1 MFTYPDN
8 VQSITTRNSA
18 TRNTAGVA
26 SNHTVLGI
34 KKMRLLCGISWL
46 SLALVLGA
54 CGTNKNADKKLIPET
69 ELDRIVEQ
77 QRAQKNVA
85 PAVPADVN
93 KTLLDNQT
101 LNTAGVN
108 RSAYDRFDV
117 SVRNVAAKDFFLGLV
132 NGTGVNVVV
141 HPEVSGSVTLD
152 LKNVTVDEVLR
163 VTRDIYGYEYKKD
176 RGIYTIYA
184 NALRTEV
191 FQINY
196 LDVQRVG
203 VSDTSVMIGRSQS
216 TGNNNSGGGNSNF
229 GGGSSDTANLLGM
242 IESAQQQQTGRSGS
256 SLTPGSRVQT
266 LNRTDFWASLEQ
278 TVVSMIGGETES
290 RKVMVTPQAG
300 MVVVTAMPHELSA
313 VRDFL
318 ERSELSIK
326 RQVILEAKIL
336 EVRLSEGFEAGVNWG
351 AISGQITAAKNLQ
364 DGFALNTDGSA
375 ETAEFRPLIRNNVY
389 QDAEGNLQN
398 LEVPVREA
406 VGGTVAGLIQV
417 GDITKLL
424 SLLETQGTVQVLSS
438 PRVSTVNNQKA
449 VIRVGSDEYFVT
461 GISSSQ
467 TSNAATTTSTPNIEL
482 SSFFSGI
489 SLDVTPQISE
499 RGEVI
504 LHIHPV
510 VSEVTD
516 QQKVFTV
523 GSEQFSLPLALRGVR
538 ESDSIVK
545 AANGQVIVL
554 GGLMTESTNNVD
566 GKRPLLGDIPV
577 LNSLFKTKNKAKSK
591 TELVILLRP
600 IVVDDK
606 TWDAQLNEAQNSM
619 QRIGESYRNN

>member
-1 MFTYPDN
+1 MLIRVKQKKPARKSGFC
-8 VQSITTRNSA
+8 
-18 TRNTAGVA
+18 TAHSVMLLTLA
-26 SNHTVLGI
+26 AVLFGCTSSDSH
-34 KKMRLLCGISWL
+34 KRLIGEE
-46 SLALVLGA
+46 AM
-54 CGTNKNADKKLIPET
+54 DKV
-69 ELDRIVEQ
+69 VEQ
-77 QRAQKNVA
+77 QRAQKDH
-85 PAVPADVN
+85 PPSVPAEVS
-93 KTLLDNQT
+93 KTLLDN
-101 LNTAGVN
+101 NAIAAGGN
-108 RSAYDRFDV
+108 IKGSYDRFDV
-117 SVRNVAAKDFFLGLV
+117 SVRDVPAQAFFLGLV
-132 NGTGVNVVV
+132 NGTGINLVV
-141 HPEVSGSVTLD
+141 HPDVSGSVTLD

-163 VTRDIYGYEYKKD
+163 VTRDIYGYEYKRD
-176 RGIYTIYA
+176 RNIYTVYA

-203 VSDTSVMIGRSQS
+203 VSDTSVVIGQGQS
-216 TGNNNSGGGNSNF
+216 SGNNNNSNSNSNTGGGNNASS
-229 GGGSSDTANLLGM
+229 GGEMANLLSM
-242 IESAQQQQTGRSGS
+242 IESAQGKNTTGNARSGS
-256 SLTPGSRVQT
+256 ALAPGSRVQT
-266 LNRTDFWASLEQ
+266 LNRTDFWSSLEK
-278 TVVSMIGGETES
+278 TIVSIIGGESES
-290 RKVMVTPQAG
+290 RSVMITPQAG
-300 MVVVTAMPHELSA
+300 MVVVKAMPNELSA

-318 ERSELSIK
+318 ERSELSVK

-351 AISGQITAAKNLQ
+351 AISGQISAAKNLR
-364 DGFALNTDGSA
+364 DGFSLNTDGSSPVD
-375 ETAEFRPLIRNNVY
+375 EFRDLTVTEVYRNSN
-389 QDAEGNLQN
+389 GT
-398 LEVPVREA
+398 REA
-406 VGGTVAGLIQV
+406 ISYEGRERIGGTIAGLIQV
-417 GDITKLL
+417 TDITKLL

-461 GISSSQ
+461 GISSNQ

-523 GSEQFSLPLALRGVR
+523 GDEEFALPLALRGVR

-554 GGLMTESTNNVD
+554 GGLMTESSNVTD
-566 GKRPLLGDIPV
+566 GKRPVLGDIPGV
-577 LNSLFKTKNKAKSK
+577 NALFRTKHKAKAK

-600 IVVDDK
+600 IVVGES
-606 TWDAQLNEAQNSM
+606 TWDAQLNEVQGNM
-619 QRIGESYRNN
+619 QRLGETYRNK

>member
-1 MFTYPDN
+1 M
-8 VQSITTRNSA
+8 SA
-18 TRNTAGVA
+18 C
-26 SNHTVLGI
+26 S
-34 KKMRLLCGISWL
+34 
-46 SLALVLGA
+46 
-54 CGTNKNADKKLIPET
+54 TNKNADKRLLGEDV
-69 ELDRIVEQ
+69 LDQTVSQ
-77 QRAQKNVA
+77 QAARTNQPNN
-85 PAVPADVN
+85 VPAEVN
-93 KTLLDNQT
+93 KALLDNQS
-101 LNTAGVN
+101 LNAP
-108 RSAYDRFDV
+108 SAKGSYDRFDV
-117 SVRNVAAKDFFLGLV
+117 SVSNVAARDFFLGLV

-141 HPEVSGSVTLD
+141 HPEVTGSVTLD
-152 LKNVTVDEVLR
+152 LKNVTVDDVLR
-163 VTRDIYGYEYKKD
+163 VTRDIYGYEYRKD

-203 VSDTSVMIGRSQS
+203 VSDTSVMIGRAQTS
-216 TGNNNSGGGNSNF
+216 GNNNSNNSGGNS
-229 GGGSSDTANLLGM
+229 GSSNDTANLLGM
-242 IESAQQQQTGRSGS
+242 IESAQQQRSNRNS
-256 SLTPGSRVQT
+256 SGLTPGSRVQT
-266 LNRTDFWASLEQ
+266 MNRTDFWASLEK
-278 TVVSMIGGETES
+278 TVTSIIGGETES
-290 RKVMVTPQAG
+290 RQVMVTPQAG

-318 ERSELSIK
+318 ERSELSVK
-326 RQVILEAKIL
+326 RQVILEAKII

-364 DGFALNTDGSA
+364 DGFDLNTDGST
-375 ETAEFRPLIRNNVY
+375 EVGEFRELIRNNIY
-389 QDAEGNLQN
+389 TDSDGNLQN
-398 LEVPVREA
+398 LEVPVRER
-406 VGGTVAGLIQV
+406 VGGTIAGLIQV

-449 VIRVGSDEYFVT
+449 MIRVGSDEYFVT
-461 GISSSQ
+461 GISNNQ
-467 TSNAATTTSTPNIEL
+467 TSNAATTTSTPSIEL

-523 GSEQFSLPLALRGVR
+523 GNEQFSLPLALRGVR

-577 LNSLFKTKNKAKSK
+577 LNALFKTKNKAKTK

-600 IVVDDK
+600 IVVDDR
-606 TWDAQLNEAQNSM
+606 TWDEQLTEAQNSM
-619 QRIGESYRNN
+619 RDMGDTYRSQ

>member
-1 MFTYPDN
+1 MFTNPKKI
-8 VQSITTRNSA
+8 SCLMLA
-18 TRNTAGVA
+18 TFILNACSSTGT
-26 SNHTVLGI
+26 SD
-34 KKMRLLCGISWL
+34 KRL
-46 SLALVLGA
+46 A
-54 CGTNKNADKKLIPET
+54 TENAMDQV
-69 ELDRIVEQ
+69 VEQ
-77 QRAQKNVA
+77 QREQNIAAKT
-85 PAVPADVN
+85 VPPEVN

-101 LNTAGVN
+101 LASGGLAKTN
-108 RSAYDRFDV
+108 YERFDV

-132 NGTGVNVVV
+132 SGTGVNVVV
-141 HPEVSGSVTLD
+141 HPDVDGSVTLD
-152 LKNVTVDEVLR
+152 LNNVTVDDVLR

-184 NALRTEV
+184 NAMRTEV

-203 VSDTSVMIGRSQS
+203 VSDTSVMIGRAQS
-216 TGNNNSGGGNSNF
+216 SGNGGNNSNSNSGGGGNSANEN
-229 GGGSSDTANLLGM
+229 ANLLGM
-242 IESAQQQQTGRSGS
+242 IENASQGKESGGGSA
-256 SLTPGSRVQT
+256 LTPGSRVQT
-266 LNRTDFWASLEQ
+266 LNRTDFWSSLEK
-278 TVVSMIGGETES
+278 TVVSIIGGETEDRS
-290 RKVMVTPQAG
+290 VMITPQAG
-300 MVVVTAMPHELSA
+300 MVVVKAMPHELSA

-318 ERSELSIK
+318 ERSELSVK

-351 AISGQITAAKNLQ
+351 AISGQISAAKNLR
-364 DGFALNTDGSA
+364 DGFPLNTDGSA
-375 ETAEFRPLIRNNVY
+375 PVDEFRAINITRTY
-389 QDAEGNLQN
+389 IDANGVLQSQTI
-398 LEVPVREA
+398 PSREA
-406 VGGTVAGLIQV
+406 IGGTVAGLIQV
-417 GDITKLL
+417 TDITKLL
-424 SLLETQGTVQVLSS
+424 SLLETQGSVQVLSS

-461 GISSSQ
+461 GISSNQ
-467 TSNAATTTSTPNIEL
+467 TSNAATTTNTPNIEL

-499 RGEVI
+499 TGEVI

-523 GSEQFSLPLALRGVR
+523 GDQEFALPLALRGVR

-554 GGLMTESTNNVD
+554 GGLMTESSNNVD
-566 GKRPLLGDIPV
+566 GKRPLLGDIPGI
-577 LNSLFKTKNKAKSK
+577 NALFRTKNKSKSK

-606 TWDAQLNEAQNSM
+606 TWDAQLNEAQSNM
-619 QRIGESYRNN
+619 QRMGDAYRNQ

>member
-1 MFTYPDN
+1 MFTHPK
-8 VQSITTRNSA
+8 TP
-18 TRNTAGVA
+18 
-26 SNHTVLGI
+26 
-34 KKMRLLCGISWL
+34 KRLFQCSLL
-46 SLALVLGA
+46 SLAIILSA
-54 CGTNKNADKKLIPET
+54 CSTNKNADKRLLGEDV
-69 ELDRIVEQ
+69 LDQTVSQ
-77 QRAQKNVA
+77 QAARTNQPNN
-85 PAVPADVN
+85 VPAEVN
-93 KTLLDNQT
+93 KALLDNQS
-101 LNTAGVN
+101 LNAP
-108 RSAYDRFDV
+108 SAKGSYDRFDV
-117 SVRNVAAKDFFLGLV
+117 SVSNVAARDFFLGLV

-141 HPEVSGSVTLD
+141 HPEVTGSVTLD
-152 LKNVTVDEVLR
+152 LKNVTVDDVLR
-163 VTRDIYGYEYKKD
+163 VTRDIYGYEYRKD

-203 VSDTSVMIGRSQS
+203 VSDTSVMIGRAQTS
-216 TGNNNSGGGNSNF
+216 GNNNSNNSGGNS
-229 GGGSSDTANLLGM
+229 GGSNDTANLLGM
-242 IESAQQQQTGRSGS
+242 IESAQQQRSNRNS
-256 SLTPGSRVQT
+256 SGLTPGSRVQT
-266 LNRTDFWASLEQ
+266 MNRTDFWASLEK
-278 TVVSMIGGETES
+278 TVTSIIGGETES
-290 RKVMVTPQAG
+290 RQVMVTPQAG

-318 ERSELSIK
+318 ERSELSVK
-326 RQVILEAKIL
+326 RQVILEAKII

-364 DGFALNTDGSA
+364 DGFDLNTDGST
-375 ETAEFRPLIRNNVY
+375 EVGEFRELIRNNIY
-389 QDAEGNLQN
+389 TDSDGNLQN
-398 LEVPVREA
+398 LEVPVRER
-406 VGGTVAGLIQV
+406 VGGTIAGLIQV

-449 VIRVGSDEYFVT
+449 MIRVGSDEYFVT
-461 GISSSQ
+461 GISNNQ
-467 TSNAATTTSTPNIEL
+467 TSNAATTTSTPSIEL

-523 GSEQFSLPLALRGVR
+523 GNEQFSLPLALRGVR

-577 LNSLFKTKNKAKSK
+577 LNALFKTKNKAKTK

-600 IVVDDK
+600 IVVDDR
-606 TWDAQLNEAQNSM
+606 TWDEQLTEAQNSM
-619 QRIGESYRNN
+619 RDMGDTYRGQ

>member
-1 MFTYPDN
+1 MFTHPK
-8 VQSITTRNSA
+8 TP
-18 TRNTAGVA
+18 
-26 SNHTVLGI
+26 
-34 KKMRLLCGISWL
+34 KRLFQCSLL
-46 SLALVLGA
+46 SLAIILSA
-54 CGTNKNADKKLIPET
+54 CSTNKNADKRLLGEDV
-69 ELDRIVEQ
+69 LDQTVSQ
-77 QRAQKNVA
+77 QAARTNQPNN
-85 PAVPADVN
+85 VPAEVN
-93 KTLLDNQT
+93 KALLDNQS
-101 LNTAGVN
+101 LNAP
-108 RSAYDRFDV
+108 SAKGSYDRFDV
-117 SVRNVAAKDFFLGLV
+117 SVSNVAARDFFLGLV

-141 HPEVSGSVTLD
+141 HPEVTGSVTLD
-152 LKNVTVDEVLR
+152 LKNVTVDDVLR
-163 VTRDIYGYEYKKD
+163 VTRDIYGYEYRKD

-203 VSDTSVMIGRSQS
+203 VSDTSVMIGRAQTS
-216 TGNNNSGGGNSNF
+216 GNNNSNNSGGNS
-229 GGGSSDTANLLGM
+229 GSSNDTANLLGM
-242 IESAQQQQTGRSGS
+242 IESAQQQRSNRNS
-256 SLTPGSRVQT
+256 SGLTPGSRVQT
-266 LNRTDFWASLEQ
+266 MNRTDFWASLEK
-278 TVVSMIGGETES
+278 TVTSIIGGETES
-290 RKVMVTPQAG
+290 RQVMVTPQAG

-318 ERSELSIK
+318 ERSELSVK
-326 RQVILEAKIL
+326 RQVILEAKII

-364 DGFALNTDGSA
+364 DGFDLNTDGST
-375 ETAEFRPLIRNNVY
+375 EVGEFRELIRNNIY
-389 QDAEGNLQN
+389 TDSDGNLQN
-398 LEVPVREA
+398 LEVPVRER
-406 VGGTVAGLIQV
+406 VGGTIAGLIQV

-449 VIRVGSDEYFVT
+449 MIRVGSDEYFVT
-461 GISSSQ
+461 GISNNQ
-467 TSNAATTTSTPNIEL
+467 TSNAATTTSTPSIEL

-523 GSEQFSLPLALRGVR
+523 GNEQFSLPLALRGVR

-577 LNSLFKTKNKAKSK
+577 LNALFKTKNKAKTK

-600 IVVDDK
+600 IVVDDR
-606 TWDAQLNEAQNSM
+606 TWDEQLTEAQNSM
-619 QRIGESYRNN
+619 RDMGDTYRSQ

>member
-1 MFTYPDN
+1 MFTNPKN
-8 VQSITTRNSA
+8 ISCLMLTAFMLSA
-18 TRNTAGVA
+18 CSSTDTSDKRLATETAMDQV
-26 SNHTVLGI
+26 
-34 KKMRLLCGISWL
+34 
-46 SLALVLGA
+46 
-54 CGTNKNADKKLIPET
+54 
-69 ELDRIVEQ
+69 VEQ
-77 QRAQKNVA
+77 QREQNTAAKT
-85 PAVPADVN
+85 VPPEVN
-93 KTLLDNQT
+93 KALLDNQT
-101 LNTAGVN
+101 LASGGLAKTN
-108 RSAYDRFDV
+108 YERFDV

-152 LKNVTVDEVLR
+152 LKNVTVDDVLR
-163 VTRDIYGYEYKKD
+163 VTRDIYGYEFKKD

-184 NALRTEV
+184 NAMRTEV

-203 VSDTSVMIGRSQS
+203 VSDTSVMIGRAQS
-216 TGNNNSGGGNSNF
+216 SGSGGNNSNSNSGGGGNSTNEN
-229 GGGSSDTANLLGM
+229 ANLLGM
-242 IESAQQQQTGRSGS
+242 IENAGQGKESGGGSA
-256 SLTPGSRVQT
+256 LTPGSRVQT
-266 LNRTDFWASLEQ
+266 LNRTDFWSSLEK
-278 TVVSMIGGETES
+278 TVVSIIGGETEDRS
-290 RKVMVTPQAG
+290 VMITPQAG
-300 MVVVTAMPHELSA
+300 MVVVKAMPHELSA

-318 ERSELSIK
+318 ERSELSVK

-351 AISGQITAAKNLQ
+351 AISGQISAAKNLQ
-364 DGFALNTDGSA
+364 DDFFLNTDGTS
-375 ETAEFRPLIRNNVY
+375 EVNEFRSININRSYV
-389 QDAEGNLQN
+389 DANGVLQIQSI
-398 LEVPVREA
+398 PSREA
-406 VGGTVAGLIQV
+406 IGGTVAGLIQV
-417 GDITKLL
+417 TDITKLL
-424 SLLETQGTVQVLSS
+424 SLLETQGSVQVLSS

-461 GISSSQ
+461 GISSNQ
-467 TSNAATTTSTPNIEL
+467 TSNAATTTNTPNIEL

-499 RGEVI
+499 TGEVI

-523 GSEQFSLPLALRGVR
+523 GDQEFALPLALRGVR

-554 GGLMTESTNNVD
+554 GGLMTESNNNLD
-566 GKRPLLGDIPV
+566 GKRPLLGDIPGI
-577 LNSLFKTKNKAKSK
+577 NALFRTKNKSKSK

-606 TWDAQLNEAQNSM
+606 TWDAQLNEAQGNM
-619 QRIGESYRNN
+619 QRMGDAYRSQ

>member
-1 MFTYPDN
+1 MFTHPK
-8 VQSITTRNSA
+8 TP
-18 TRNTAGVA
+18 
-26 SNHTVLGI
+26 
-34 KKMRLLCGISWL
+34 KRLFQCSLL
-46 SLALVLGA
+46 SLAIILSA
-54 CGTNKNADKKLIPET
+54 CSTNKNTDKRLLGEDV
-69 ELDRIVEQ
+69 LDQTVSQ
-77 QRAQKNVA
+77 QAARTNQPNN
-85 PAVPADVN
+85 VPAEVN
-93 KTLLDNQT
+93 KALLDNQS
-101 LNTAGVN
+101 L
-108 RSAYDRFDV
+108 SAPSAKGSYDRFDV
-117 SVRNVAAKDFFLGLV
+117 SVSNVAARDFFLGLV

-141 HPEVSGSVTLD
+141 HPEVTGSVTLD
-152 LKNVTVDEVLR
+152 LKNVTVDDVLR
-163 VTRDIYGYEYKKD
+163 VTRDIYGYEYRKD

-203 VSDTSVMIGRSQS
+203 VSDTSVMIGRAQTS
-216 TGNNNSGGGNSNF
+216 GNNNSNNSGGNS
-229 GGGSSDTANLLGM
+229 GGSNDTANLLGM
-242 IESAQQQQTGRSGS
+242 IESAQQQRSNRNS
-256 SLTPGSRVQT
+256 SGLTPGSRVQT
-266 LNRTDFWASLEQ
+266 MNRTDFWASLEK
-278 TVVSMIGGETES
+278 TVTSIIGGETES
-290 RKVMVTPQAG
+290 RQVMVTPQAG

-318 ERSELSIK
+318 ERSELSVK
-326 RQVILEAKIL
+326 RQVILEAKII

-364 DGFALNTDGSA
+364 DGFDLNTDGST
-375 ETAEFRPLIRNNVY
+375 EVGEFRELIRNNIY
-389 QDAEGNLQN
+389 TDSDGNLQN
-398 LEVPVREA
+398 LEVPVRER
-406 VGGTVAGLIQV
+406 VGGTIAGLIQV

-449 VIRVGSDEYFVT
+449 MIRVGSDEYFVT
-461 GISSSQ
+461 GISNNQ
-467 TSNAATTTSTPNIEL
+467 TSNAATTTSTPSIEL

-523 GSEQFSLPLALRGVR
+523 GNEQFSLPLALRGVR

-577 LNSLFKTKNKAKSK
+577 LNALFKTKNKAKSK

-606 TWDAQLNEAQNSM
+606 TWDEQLTDAQNSM
-619 QRIGESYRNN
+619 RTMGDTYRGQ